1 MNQPNSGRSERAH
14 LRDLAIAAMRSR
26 GLDPAFPADALA
38 QADALGTAPRTTE
51 EPVRDLRTL
60 LWCSID
66 NDDSRDLDQLSVAEP
81 LGGPAGDVKVLVAI
95 ADVDAGVPKGSPID
109 RHAAL
114 NTVSVYTAAIIF
126 PMLPEKLSTDLTSLA
141 DQQERL
147 SVVIECV
154 IAADGTLKSSDLYGA
169 RVVNH
174 AKLAYNS
181 VGAWLA
187 GSGPLPA
194 AAAAVPG
201 MDAQLKLQDGVAQAL
216 ATQRHEHGAL
226 DFATIEVRATF
237 DGDRVRDLQPELP
250 NRAKQLIENLMIAAN
265 GATARFLEAR
275 GFASIRR
282 VVKTPKHWDRIV
294 ALAAETGDRLP
305 AAADPRALQA
315 FLAKRRAAD
324 PDQFPDLSHN
334 VIKML
339 GSGEYVVERPGGDTA
354 GHFGLAVKDYTHSTA
369 PNRRYPDLLTQRLV
383 KAALAGHQPPYS
395 VSDLER
401 LSAHC
406 TEQEDNA
413 DKVERQIRKSAA
425 AMVVSSRIGDEFD
438 AIVTGASP
446 KGTFVRVFAPPIEG
460 MLVRGQR
467 QLDVGDRL
475 RVRLT
480 GADVDKGFIDFERV

>member
-1 MNQPNSGRSERAH
+1 MNDSRADRSERGH
-14 LRDLAIAAMRSR
+14 LRALAVAAMRAR
-26 GLDPAFPADALA
+26 GLDPAFPRDAMA
-38 QADALGTAPRTTE
+38 QANAMTTAPQTTE
-51 EPVRDLRTL
+51 EPVQDLREL
-60 LWCSID
+60 PWCSID
-66 NDDSRDLDQLSVAEP
+66 NDDSRDLDQLSVAEA
-81 LGGPAGDVKVLVAI
+81 LSGGDIKVLVAI

-114 NTVSVYTAAIIF
+114 NTVSVYTAAVIF

-147 SVVIECV
+147 AVVIECV
-154 IAADGTLKSSDLYGA
+154 ISAEGAVKSSNLYGA
-169 RVVNH
+169 RVRNH

-201 MDAQLKLQDGVAQAL
+201 LDAQLKMQDRVAQAL
-216 ATQRHEHGAL
+216 AEQRHEHGAL
-226 DFATIEVRATF
+226 EFETVEVRATF
-237 DGDRVRDLQPELP
+237 DGDRVGDLQAELP

-265 GATARFLEAR
+265 GAGARFLDAH

-282 VVKTPKHWDRIV
+282 VVKTPKRWDRIV
-294 ALAAETGDRLP
+294 ALAAEFGDRLP
-305 AAADPRALQA
+305 AEADPRALQA
-315 FLAKRRAAD
+315 FLVKRRAGD
-324 PDQFPDLSHN
+324 PDRFPDLSHN

-339 GSGEYVVERPGGDTA
+339 GSGEYVVNRPGGNSP
-354 GHFGLAVKDYTHSTA
+354 GHFGLAVRDYTHSTA

-383 KAALAGHQPPYS
+383 KAALAGHPPPYPL
-395 VSDLER
+395 DELEH
-401 LSAHC
+401 LAAHC

-425 AMVVSSRIGDEFD
+425 ALVVASRVGEQFD

-446 KGTFVRVFAPPIEG
+446 KGTFVRVFNPPIEG
-460 MLVRGQR
+460 KVVRGEQH
-467 QLDVGDRL
+467 LDVGDRL
-475 RVRLT
+475 RVKLT
-480 GADVDKGFIDFERV
+480 HTDVDRGFIDFERI